1 MVNTA
6 ATSRAQFMTLHNNY
20 ALVCYNGLYIYY
32 STNYGNTFT
41 QCTVDGSLNVNRS
54 WTNATIYGS
63 RAVACDTSFIYYST
77 NSGATFTKSTFTPD
91 PSGNVFLGVA
101 LYENYALA
109 VTNGISGK
117 VFVSTNGG
125 VNFSVI
131 TNIPGGYYRQPSISK
146 RPDNNNYNAIIT
158 LYNGGAIAD
167 SKIICTNN
175 FTGSTNTDTYRD
187 ASINN
192 VPVSTVLSGGLIA
205 QLSGNNGVACCH
217 PGVDSSKCF
226 AYTTDGGATWSY
238 SNANVTGQYVH
249 SVAIDGAFCVAA
261 GVTSY
266 HISKDSGVNWTSY
279 TVPVLGG
286 ATDYNCSSVGVSDG
300 FAVLNVRYNNGTAV
314 GAYNYYGR
322 IL

>member
-1 MVNTA
+1 MHWCVT
-6 ATSRAQFMTLHNNY
+6 M
-20 ALVCYNGLYIYY
+20 GYIYY

-41 QCTVDGSLNVNRS
+41 QCTVDGTLNVVRS
-54 WTNATIYGS
+54 WTNAAIYGS
-63 RAVACDTSFIYYST
+63 RAIACDVSFIYYST
-77 NSGATFTKSTFTPD
+77 NRGATFSKSTFTPD
-91 PSGNVFLGVA
+91 PSGNIFFGVA

-109 VTNGISGK
+109 VTNGASGK
-117 VFVSTNGG
+117 VFVSTDGG

-146 RPDNNNYNAIIT
+146 RPDNNNYNAILT
-158 LYNGGAIAD
+158 LYNGASLAD

-175 FTGSTNTDTYRD
+175 FTGSTNTDIYRD

-217 PGVDSSKCF
+217 PGTTSAKCL

-249 SVAIDGAFCVAA
+249 SVAIDGAFCVAS
-261 GVTSY
+261 GLTSY

-286 ATDYNCSSVGVSDG
+286 ATDYNSSSVGLVMG
-300 FAVLNVRYNNGTAV
+300 MRY
-314 GAYNYYGR
+314 
-322 IL
+322 